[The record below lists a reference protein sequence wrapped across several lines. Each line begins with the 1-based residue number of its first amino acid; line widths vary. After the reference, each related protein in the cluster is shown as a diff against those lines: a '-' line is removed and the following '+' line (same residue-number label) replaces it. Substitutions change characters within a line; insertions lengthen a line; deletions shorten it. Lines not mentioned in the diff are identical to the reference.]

1 MELQL
6 QNLSKRYGTKCAVD
20 DVNVCLNRGYM
31 VCLAQT
37 AQAKQR

>member
-20 DVNVCLNRGYM
+20 NVNVCLMPGVYGLLGANG
-31 VCLAQT
+31 A
-37 AQAKQR
+37 